1 MLNKN
6 VFLLFI
12 PVVVL
17 SFLFSCAST
26 EIANSED
33 VKQSKIYQS
42 YYVIYD
48 NQKEMVNAEAMFRF
62 GGSGGTTL
70 KLNEPSKVFVN
81 NNLME
86 GDDRLF
92 RGMVYSYDNLDINT
106 KSFKFQF
113 IDTDKNEYINTH
125 TIVPIQLQAPDT
137 ISKTTPV
144 SITWEGEPT
153 GEAETVIIE
162 ITDNADN
169 KAVISTK
176 LKQVNTI
183 KIQPN
188 DLTKLQTG
196 VANIQVIREKDVQLQ
211 NAAEIGG
218 ILHSTFKSK
227 ISVIHIKP

>member
-12 PVVVL
+12 PLVAL
-17 SFLFSCAST
+17 CFLFSCAST

-48 NQKEMVNAEAMFRF
+48 NQKEKVYAEAMFRF

-70 KLNEPSKVFVN
+70 KLNEPSKAFVN
-81 NNLME
+81 DNLME

-92 RGMVYSYDNLDINT
+92 RGMVYSYDDLDITTNT
-106 KSFKFQF
+106 FKFQF
-113 IDTDKNEYINTH
+113 IDTDKNEYLNTH
-125 TIVPIQLQAPDT
+125 TIAPLKLQTPDT
-137 ISKTTPV
+137 ISKTAPV
-144 SITWEGEPT
+144 SVTWDGEPT

-162 ITDNADN
+162 ITDNSEN
-169 KAVISTK
+169 KAVISTN
-176 LKQVNTI
+176 LKQVNSITI
-183 KIQPN
+183 KPA
-188 DLTKLQTG
+188 DLTKLQSG
-196 VANIQVIREKDVQLQ
+196 VANIQAIREKDIKLK